1 MKQKQH
7 TIDVVFILSL
17 FCVFTISCLA
27 VLFFGSHIY
36 QKTIQESQY
45 TFQTRT
51 TLNYIHEKMLQNQE
65 KDHIDVIYQ
74 DDLDILVLNDKQSKT
89 YIYYDDHYLKEV
101 TLAHDQ
107 EFQKNYGNNLLKIR
121 QLDIEKVY
129 DQVIKVEV
137 KGTDGYQYQ
146 LFVPVI

>member
-1 MKQKQH
+1 
-7 TIDVVFILSL
+7 
-17 FCVFTISCLA
+17 
-27 VLFFGSHIY
+27 
-36 QKTIQESQY
+36 
-45 TFQTRT
+45 
-51 TLNYIHEKMLQNQE
+51 MLQNQE

-146 LFVPVI
+146 LFVHVI